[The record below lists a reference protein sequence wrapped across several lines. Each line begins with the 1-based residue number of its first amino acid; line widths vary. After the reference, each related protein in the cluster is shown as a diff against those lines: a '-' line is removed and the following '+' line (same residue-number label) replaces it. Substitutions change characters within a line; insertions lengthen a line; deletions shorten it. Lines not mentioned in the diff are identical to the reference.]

1 MRSLPRHLI
10 VVTLAGLFVL
20 TWRAETDQDVA
31 VAQART
37 PVMMTRIYTGPDG
50 LSHAEEVEVPRS
62 ATGAYAMMP
71 ATGVQFS
78 SRAPS
83 TSDGEW
89 HTGPGSS

>member
-71 ATGVQFS
+71 AAGVQFS